1 LQQRACTRA
10 VVMLTRSRTQRRLSC
25 CGVAQSDKDR
35 EKKGEDMSTSVI
47 PHANSLIGHIK
58 CVARPPSP
66 TTTALTHHHRPRP
79 PPPPSP
85 TTTQRHRASRTVL
98 VDKHH
103 QHCLRSSTCS
113 AQRQASIDPP
123 RHEHLIFP
131 HAQVS
136 CLPPYP
142 SLWSHATH
150 PTLTTTADIICRCAQ
165 GRSDQNSDPA
175 RRCIR
180 VHRSRWR

>member
-1 LQQRACTRA
+1 
-10 VVMLTRSRTQRRLSC
+10 MLTRSRTQRRLSC

-58 CVARPPSP
+58 CVARPPPP
-66 TTTALTHHHRPRP
+66 TTTAPTHHHRPRP

-85 TTTQRHRASRTVL
+85 TTTQTSCLAHRPRRQTPSTLSPIFHMLCAASNLNRPSTPRASHLSTRTSVVPPYL
-98 VDKHH
+98 S
-103 QHCLRSSTCS
+103 LRS
-113 AQRQASIDPP
+113 R
-123 RHEHLIFP
+123 
-131 HAQVS
+131 
-136 CLPPYP
+136 
-142 SLWSHATH
+142 ATH